1 MLTLTQLSNLA
12 ANENIDMWAGLQ
24 LPADSPMNRD
34 VLINTIIEHC
44 GLNIPV
50 YSDPFV
56 MSNAIAL
63 WSAKNQYTF
72 EHVGKIYEASYSPIE
87 NYDRYEDMST
97 DHSRSLKDDT
107 KSSGKK
113 NELNTVN
120 NSVKNT
126 SVGDKTTEHSGKDST
141 VDETKTSAY
150 DSSTYQPENYNTTD
164 LTHGEKIEED
174 ASENTNTTTDGLS
187 NKKTDSSST
196 VNKGVSETEKTT
208 QKNHIRGNIGV
219 TTAMAM
225 EREEMDYIANYNPY
239 TFLSGLFENE
249 LTLFVY

>member
-24 LPADSPMNRD
+24 LPADSPMDRD

-113 NELNTVN
+113 NELNDVASSSGEN
-120 NSVKNT
+120 
-126 SVGDKTTEHSGKDST
+126 KTTEHSGKDST

-164 LTHGEKIEED
+164 LTHGEKITE
-174 ASENTNTTTDGLS
+174 AGSANSSGSS

>member
-24 LPADSPMNRD
+24 LPADSPMDRD

-97 DHSRSLKDDT
+97 DHSRALKDDT

-113 NELNTVN
+113 NELNTVA
-120 NSVKNT
+120 SNT
-126 SVGDKTTEHSGKDST
+126 GENKTTEHSGKDST
-141 VDETKTSAY
+141 VDESKTSAY

-164 LTHGEKIEED
+164 LTHGEKITENGSVNNSGNSRKN
-174 ASENTNTTTDGLS
+174 SE
-187 NKKTDSSST
+187 SSST
-196 VNKGVSETEKTT
+196 TNKGVSETEKTT

>member
-12 ANENIDMWAGLQ
+12 ANENIDIWAGLQ
-24 LPADSPMNRD
+24 LPSGSPMDRD
-34 VLINTIIEHC
+34 ILINTIIEHC

-97 DHSRSLKDDT
+97 DHNRSLKDDT

-113 NELNTVN
+113 NELNTVAS
-120 NSVKNT
+120 NSEENKVT
-126 SVGDKTTEHSGKDST
+126 DHSGKDT
-141 VDETKTSAY
+141 TTDESKTSAY
-150 DSSTYQPENYNTTD
+150 DSSTYQPESYNQTD
-164 LTHGEKIEED
+164 LTHGEKIT
-174 ASENTNTTTDGLS
+174 ENGSANSSGNS

-196 VNKGVSETEKTT
+196 VNKGVSENEKTT

-239 TFLSGLFENE
+239 AFLSGLFENE

>member
-1 MLTLTQLSNLA
+1 MLTLTQLSDLA

-24 LPADSPMNRD
+24 LPSGSPMDRD

-50 YSDPFV
+50 YADPFV
-56 MSNAIAL
+56 MSNAITL

-97 DHSRSLKDDT
+97 DHNRSLKDDT
-107 KSSGKK
+107 SSNSSKK
-113 NELNTVN
+113 ESLN
-120 NSVKNT
+120 ST
-126 SVGDKTTEHSGKDST
+126 SNVDEDKTTEHSGKDST
-141 VDETKTSAY
+141 VDEQQTSAY
-150 DSSTYQPENYNTTD
+150 DSSTYQPESKSTTD
-164 LTHGEKIEED
+164 LTHGEKITEEGEVNSTANSIKD
-174 ASENTNTTTDGLS
+174 T
-187 NKKTDSSST
+187 SSSGK
-196 VNKGVSETEKTT
+196 VNKGVTENEKTT

-225 EREEMDYIANYNPY
+225 EREEMDYLSNYNPY
-239 TFLSGLFENE
+239 TFLAGLFENE

>member
-24 LPADSPMNRD
+24 LPADSPMDRD

-97 DHSRSLKDDT
+97 DHSRALKDDT

-113 NELNTVN
+113 NELNTVA
-120 NSVKNT
+120 SNT
-126 SVGDKTTEHSGKDST
+126 GENKTTEHSGKDST
-141 VDETKTSAY
+141 VDESKTSAY

-164 LTHGEKIEED
+164 LTHGEKITENGNVNNSGNSRKN
-174 ASENTNTTTDGLS
+174 SE
-187 NKKTDSSST
+187 SSST
-196 VNKGVSETEKTT
+196 TNKGVSETEKTT

-225 EREEMDYIANYNPY
+225 EREEMDYISNYNPY

>member
-12 ANENIDMWAGLQ
+12 SNENIDMWAGLQ
-24 LPADSPMNRD
+24 LPADSPMDRD

-97 DHSRSLKDDT
+97 NHNRALKDDT

-113 NELNTVN
+113 SELNTVA
-120 NSVKNT
+120 SNT
-126 SVGDKTTEHSGKDST
+126 GENKTTEHSGKDST
-141 VDETKTSAY
+141 VDESKTSAY

-164 LTHGEKIEED
+164 LTHGEKITENGNVNNSGNSRKN
-174 ASENTNTTTDGLS
+174 SE
-187 NKKTDSSST
+187 SSST
-196 VNKGVSETEKTT
+196 TNKGVTENENTT

>member
-24 LPADSPMNRD
+24 LPADSPIDRD

-113 NELNTVN
+113 NELNTVA
-120 NSVKNT
+120 SNT
-126 SVGDKTTEHSGKDST
+126 GENKTTEHSGKDST

-164 LTHGEKIEED
+164 LTHGEKIT
-174 ASENTNTTTDGLS
+174 ENGSANSSGSS

>member
-24 LPADSPMNRD
+24 LPADSPMDRD

-97 DHSRSLKDDT
+97 NHNRALKDDT

-113 NELNTVN
+113 SELNTVA
-120 NSVKNT
+120 SNT
-126 SVGDKTTEHSGKDST
+126 GENKTTEHSGKDST

-164 LTHGEKIEED
+164 LTHGEKITENGSVNNSGNSRKN
-174 ASENTNTTTDGLS
+174 SE
-187 NKKTDSSST
+187 SSST
-196 VNKGVSETEKTT
+196 TNKGVSETEKTT

>member
-1 MLTLTQLSNLA
+1 MLTLTQLSDLA
-12 ANENIDMWAGLQ
+12 ANENIDMWAGLR
-24 LPADSPMNRD
+24 LPSGSPMDRD

-50 YSDPFV
+50 YADPFV
-56 MSNAIAL
+56 MSNAITL

-97 DHSRSLKDDT
+97 DHNRSLKDDT
-107 KSSGKK
+107 SSSSSK
-113 NELNTVN
+113 NEVLDST
-120 NSVKNT
+120 NSVDE
-126 SVGDKTTEHSGKDST
+126 DKTTEHSGKDST
-141 VDETKTSAY
+141 VDEQQTSAY
-150 DSSTYQPENYNTTD
+150 DSSTYQPESKSTTD
-164 LTHGEKIEED
+164 LTHGEKITED
-174 ASENTNTTTDGLS
+174 GEVISET
-187 NKKTDSSST
+187 SSSKET
-196 VNKGVSETEKTT
+196 TSSGKVNKGVTENEKTT

-225 EREEMDYIANYNPY
+225 EREEMEYLNNYNPY
-239 TFLSGLFENE
+239 TFLAGLFENE

>member
-1 MLTLTQLSNLA
+1 MLTLTQLSDLA
-12 ANENIDMWAGLQ
+12 TIKNIDMWAGLQ
-24 LPADSPMNRD
+24 LPAGSPMDRD

-50 YSDPFV
+50 YADPFV
-56 MSNAIAL
+56 MSNAITL

-97 DHSRSLKDDT
+97 DHNRSLKDDT
-107 KSSGKK
+107 SSSSSK
-113 NELNTVN
+113 NEVLDST
-120 NSVKNT
+120 NSADEN
-126 SVGDKTTEHSGKDST
+126 KTTEHSGKDST
-141 VDETKTSAY
+141 VDEQQTSAY
-150 DSSTYQPENYNTTD
+150 DSSTYQPENKSTTD
-164 LTHGEKIEED
+164 LTHGEKITED
-174 ASENTNTTTDGLS
+174 GEVISET
-187 NKKTDSSST
+187 SSSKET
-196 VNKGVSETEKTT
+196 TSSGKVNKGVTENEKTT

-225 EREEMDYIANYNPY
+225 EREEMEYLNNYNPY
-239 TFLSGLFENE
+239 TFLAGLFENE

>member
-1 MLTLTQLSNLA
+1 MLTLTQLYNLA

-24 LPADSPMNRD
+24 LPADSPMDRD

-97 DHSRSLKDDT
+97 NHNRALKDDT

-113 NELNTVN
+113 NELNTVA
-120 NSVKNT
+120 SNT
-126 SVGDKTTEHSGKDST
+126 GENKTTEHSGKDST
-141 VDETKTSAY
+141 VDESKTSAY
-150 DSSTYQPENYNTTD
+150 DSSSYQPENYNTTD
-164 LTHGEKIEED
+164 LTHGEKITENGSVNN
-174 ASENTNTTTDGLS
+174 AGNSHKNSE
-187 NKKTDSSST
+187 SSST
-196 VNKGVSETEKTT
+196 TNKGVTENENTT

>member
-1 MLTLTQLSNLA
+1 MLTLTQLSKLA

-24 LPADSPMNRD
+24 LPADSPMDRD
-34 VLINTIIEHC
+34 VLINSILEHC

-97 DHSRSLKDDT
+97 DHNRNLKDDT
-107 KSSGKK
+107 SSSSKK
-113 NELNTVN
+113 TEKLDTETNANENHNTF
-120 NSVKNT
+120 
-126 SVGDKTTEHSGKDST
+126 HSGTDHT
-141 VDETKTSAY
+141 EDESKTSAY
-150 DSSTYQPENYNTTD
+150 DSSTYQPENLNTSD
-164 LTHGEKIEED
+164 IIHGENIHET
-174 ASENTNTTTDGLS
+174 SEATNKGAS
-187 NKKTDSSST
+187 NKGTDTSSK
-196 VNKGVSETEKTT
+196 VNKGVNETEKTT

>member
-12 ANENIDMWAGLQ
+12 ANENIDIWAGLQ
-24 LPADSPMNRD
+24 LPADSPMDRD

-50 YSDPFV
+50 YSDPYV

-72 EHVGKIYEASYSPIE
+72 EHVGKIYEAYYSPIE

-97 DHSRSLKDDT
+97 NHNRALKDDT

-113 NELNTVN
+113 SELNTVA
-120 NSVKNT
+120 SNT
-126 SVGDKTTEHSGKDST
+126 GENKTTEHSGKDST
-141 VDETKTSAY
+141 VDESKTSAY

-164 LTHGEKIEED
+164 LTHGEKITENGNVNNSGNSRKN
-174 ASENTNTTTDGLS
+174 SE
-187 NKKTDSSST
+187 SSST
-196 VNKGVSETEKTT
+196 TNKGVTENENTT

>member
-12 ANENIDMWAGLQ
+12 ANENIDIWAGLQ
-24 LPADSPMNRD
+24 LPADSPMDRD

-50 YSDPFV
+50 YSDPYV

-97 DHSRSLKDDT
+97 NHNRALKDDT

-113 NELNTVN
+113 SELNTVA
-120 NSVKNT
+120 SNT
-126 SVGDKTTEHSGKDST
+126 GENKTTEHSGKDST
-141 VDETKTSAY
+141 VDESKTSAY

-164 LTHGEKIEED
+164 LTHGEKITENGNVNNSGNSRKN
-174 ASENTNTTTDGLS
+174 SE
-187 NKKTDSSST
+187 SSST
-196 VNKGVSETEKTT
+196 TNKGVTENENTT

>member
-24 LPADSPMNRD
+24 LPADSPMDRD

-87 NYDRYEDMST
+87 NYDRYEDMNT
-97 DHSRSLKDDT
+97 DHSRALKDDT

-113 NELNTVN
+113 NELNTVA
-120 NSVKNT
+120 SNT
-126 SVGDKTTEHSGKDST
+126 GENKTTEHSGKDST
-141 VDETKTSAY
+141 VDESKTSAY

-164 LTHGEKIEED
+164 LTHGEKITENGNVNNSGNSRKN
-174 ASENTNTTTDGLS
+174 SE
-187 NKKTDSSST
+187 SSST
-196 VNKGVSETEKTT
+196 TNKGVSETEKTT